1 MNLLE
6 LTKQAETALAPHFS
20 RIDEIA
26 QLNTEKV
33 MNAFREERVSD
44 TMFVPTSGY
53 GYDDC
58 GRETLDRIYARVF
71 GAEAAIVRHSIACG
85 THALTIGLFALLR
98 PGDVLLSV
106 TGKPYDT
113 LDEVIGLTG
122 TPGCGSL
129 RDFGIDYD
137 EVALLPNGDP
147 DFDGIAAALDKHG
160 DRVKIVYIQRSKGY
174 MDRRTLTVAEIGEIV
189 AFSKARSSAAVM
201 VDNCYGEFVETRE
214 PTDVG
219 ADLIVGSLI
228 KNPGGGIAESGGYLA
243 GRADLIEKCGYRL
256 TSPGEGTEVGATLGQ
271 TKPMYKGFFF
281 APHVVAQ
288 ALKTAHFAAYVFDA
302 LGYGT
307 EPRWD
312 TPRADIIQAIRC
324 ETPEVLIAF
333 CRGIQEGSP
342 VDSFL
347 TCEPWDM
354 PGYTDPVIMAAGA
367 FTQGSSLELS
377 ADGPI
382 RPPYLAYF
390 QGGLTYESGK
400 IGILSAAKK
409 VMEHNTQS

>member
-1 MNLLE
+1 MNLQE
-6 LTKQAETALAPHFS
+6 LTKQAEAALAPHF
-20 RIDEIA
+20 IHIEEVA
-26 QLNTEKV
+26 QYNTEKV
-33 MNAFREERVSD
+33 MRAFREARVGD
-44 TMFVPTSGY
+44 TMFVPSSGY

-58 GRETLDRIYARVF
+58 GRDTLDRIYADVF

-98 PGDVLLSV
+98 PGDVLLAV

-113 LDEVIGLTG
+113 LDEVIGITG

-129 RDFGIDYD
+129 RDFGIEYD
-137 EVALLPNGDP
+137 EVALLPNGEP
-147 DFDGIAAALDKHG
+147 DYDGIAAALDKHG
-160 DRVKIVYIQRSKGY
+160 TRVKVAFIQRSKGY
-174 MDRRTLTVAEIGEIV
+174 MDRPTLTVAQIGEMASFI
-189 AFSKARSSAAVM
+189 KARSAAAVM
-201 VDNCYGEFVETRE
+201 VDNCYGEFVEKQE
-214 PTDVG
+214 PTEVG

-256 TSPGEGTEVGATLGQ
+256 TSPGEGTEVGATLGM
-271 TKPMYKGFFF
+271 TKSMYKGFFF
-281 APHVVAQ
+281 APHIVAQ
-288 ALKTAHFAAYVFDA
+288 ALKTAHFAAYIFDA

-312 TPRADIIQAIRC
+312 TTRADIIQAVRC
-324 ETPEVLIAF
+324 ESPEVLIAF

-400 IGILSAAKK
+400 IGILSAAAK
-409 VMEHNTQS
+409 VLALKD

>member
-1 MNLLE
+1 MNLRE
-6 LTKQAETALAPHFS
+6 LTKQAETALAPHYAY
-20 RIDEIA
+20 IDEVA
-26 QLNTEKV
+26 QFNTEKV
-33 MNAFREERVSD
+33 MTAFREERVSD
-44 TMFVPTSGY
+44 TMFVPSSGY

-113 LDEVIGLTG
+113 LDEVIGITG

-137 EVALLPNGDP
+137 KVELLPSGEP
-147 DFDGIAAALDKHG
+147 DYDGIAAALDKYG
-160 DRVKIVYIQRSKGY
+160 DRVKVAFIQRSKGY
-174 MDRRTLTVAEIGEIV
+174 MDRPTLSVDQIGEIAQFV
-189 AFSKARSSAAVM
+189 KARSAAAVM
-201 VDNCYGEFVETRE
+201 VDNCYGEFVEKKE
-214 PTDVG
+214 PTEVG

-243 GRADLIEKCGYRL
+243 GRADLVEKCGYRL

-281 APHVVAQ
+281 APHIVAQ
-288 ALKTAHFAAYVFDA
+288 AIKTAHFAAYIFDA
-302 LGYGT
+302 LGYVT

-312 TPRADIIQAIRC
+312 ARRSDIIQAVRC
-324 ETPEVLIAF
+324 GTPEVLIAF

-400 IGILSAAKK
+400 IGILSAAQK
-409 VMEHNTQS
+409 VLDLKQ